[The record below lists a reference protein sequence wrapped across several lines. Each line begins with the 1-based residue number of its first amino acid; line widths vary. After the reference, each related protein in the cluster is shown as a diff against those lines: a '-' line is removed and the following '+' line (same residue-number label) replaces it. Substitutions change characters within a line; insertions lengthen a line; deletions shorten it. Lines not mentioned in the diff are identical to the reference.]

1 MQSTQGG
8 KQGQRAG
15 SLWIIQ
21 AITGLLLILVLV
33 LHMVAHHFVVEGGI
47 RNYQEVLDYIS
58 NPIIFA
64 LEILF
69 LTVVTIHAMLGLRA
83 VLFDL
88 GPGAGMRRATNWVLT
103 IVGLA
108 MWVYGVW
115 LAFALQQAV

>member
-1 MQSTQGG
+1 MQTTRAA

-21 AITGLLLILVLV
+21 AITGLLLILVLG

-58 NPIIFA
+58 NPIILG

-69 LTVVTIHAMLGLRA
+69 LTVVSIHAMLGLRA

-88 GPGAGMRRATNWVLT
+88 GPGARTRQVTNWVLA

-108 MWVYGVW
+108 MWAYGVW